1 MAHRAV
7 DTPTTPAA
15 VPLTPEEEVRRAGL
29 ARMKLIAT
37 GLFLAA
43 AAVFVAC
50 VVIGDETGP
59 WVGYVRATAEA
70 SMVGALADWFAVTAL
85 FRHPLGIP
93 IPHTAIIPR
102 RKDQIGDALGVF
114 VQSNFLTRSVLAEK
128 LRTIGVARRTGEWL
142 VQPEHAH
149 RLGDNLGAALTGVSQ
164 VLRDDDVQAFVDQLV
179 SSRIRSTPAAP
190 ILAKVLDIA
199 VEGGHHQ
206 KVLTSGLRGLG
217 RFLEE
222 NKAVLRAKL
231 GQESPEWVPEWI
243 DDRVF
248 AKAFSALQKF
258 LREVGD
264 TPDHELRRA
273 LDARVQDYIVA
284 LRTDSA
290 TATRLED
297 MKHELLE
304 HPSVREWSA
313 SLWGGIKKSLLELAN
328 DPSSELRQRFQSSIV
343 HFGQTLRDDPELQA
357 KLDRWVESA
366 ASYVV
371 EQYSADIADLVS
383 GTVAK
388 WDAVETSNRIELQ
401 VGRDLQFIR
410 INGTVVG
417 GLAGLVIYTVA
428 QLIG

>member
-1 MAHRAV
+1 VTHRVV
-7 DTPTTPAA
+7 DVPTTPAA
-15 VPLTPEEEVRRAGL
+15 VPLTADEEVRRTGL
-29 ARMKLIAT
+29 VRMKLIAT
-37 GLFLAA
+37 GLFLVA
-43 AAVFVAC
+43 AAVFLAC
-50 VVIGDETGP
+50 VLLGNDAGP

-102 RKDQIGDALGVF
+102 RKDQIGEALGVF
-114 VQSNFLTRSVLAEK
+114 VQRNFLTRSVLAEK
-128 LRTIGVARRTGEWL
+128 LRSIGVARRTGEWL
-142 VQPEHAH
+142 ADPEHAR
-149 RLGDNLGAALTGVSQ
+149 RLGDNLGAALTGFSQ

-190 ILAKVLDIA
+190 LLAKVLEIA

-206 KVLTSGLRGLG
+206 DVLSSGLRGLS
-217 RFLEE
+217 RFLDD

-231 GQESPEWVPEWI
+231 GQESPEWVPEWV

-258 LREVGD
+258 VGEVAA

-273 LDARVQDYIVA
+273 LDLRLQDYIVA
-284 LRTDSA
+284 LRTDPA
-290 TATRLED
+290 AAERLEVV
-297 MKHELLE
+297 KAEILE

-313 SLWGGIKKSLLELAN
+313 SLWGGLKKSLLELAN

-357 KLDRWVESA
+357 KLDRWVEGA

-371 EQYSADIADLVS
+371 EQYSDDIADLVS

>member
-1 MAHRAV
+1 M
-7 DTPTTPAA
+7 
-15 VPLTPEEEVRRAGL
+15 PLTADEEVRRTGL
-29 ARMKLIAT
+29 VRMKLIAT
-37 GLFLAA
+37 GLFLVA
-43 AAVFVAC
+43 AAVFLAC
-50 VVIGDETGP
+50 VLLGNDAGP

-102 RKDQIGDALGVF
+102 RKDQIGEALGVF
-114 VQSNFLTRSVLAEK
+114 VQRNFLTRSVLAEK
-128 LRTIGVARRTGEWL
+128 LRSIGVARRTGEWL
-142 VQPEHAH
+142 ADPEHAR
-149 RLGDNLGAALTGVSQ
+149 RLGDNLGAALTGFSQ

-190 ILAKVLDIA
+190 LLAKVLEIA

-206 KVLTSGLRGLG
+206 DVLSSGLRGLS
-217 RFLEE
+217 RFLDD

-231 GQESPEWVPEWI
+231 GQESPEWVPEWV

-258 LREVGD
+258 VGEVAA

-273 LDARVQDYIVA
+273 LDLRLQDYIVA
-284 LRTDSA
+284 LRTDPA
-290 TATRLED
+290 AAERLEVV
-297 MKHELLE
+297 KAEILE
-304 HPSVREWSA
+304 HRSVREWSA
-313 SLWGGIKKSLLELAN
+313 SLWGGLKKSLLELAN

-357 KLDRWVESA
+357 KLDRWVEGA

-371 EQYSADIADLVS
+371 EQYSDDIADLVS

>member
-1 MAHRAV
+1 VV
-7 DTPTTPAA
+7 DVPTTPAA
-15 VPLTPEEEVRRAGL
+15 VPLTADEEVRRTGL
-29 ARMKLIAT
+29 VRMKLIAT
-37 GLFLAA
+37 GLFLVA
-43 AAVFVAC
+43 AAVFLAC
-50 VVIGDETGP
+50 VLLGNDAGP

-102 RKDQIGDALGVF
+102 RKDQIGEALGVF
-114 VQSNFLTRSVLAEK
+114 VQRNFLTRSVLAEK
-128 LRTIGVARRTGEWL
+128 LRSIGVARRTGEWL
-142 VQPEHAH
+142 ADPEHAR
-149 RLGDNLGAALTGVSQ
+149 RLGDNLGAALTGFSQ

-190 ILAKVLDIA
+190 FLAKVLEIA

-206 KVLTSGLRGLG
+206 DVLSSGLRGLS
-217 RFLEE
+217 RFLDD

-231 GQESPEWVPEWI
+231 GQESPEWVPEWV

-258 LREVGD
+258 VGEVAA

-273 LDARVQDYIVA
+273 LDLRLQDYIVA
-284 LRTDSA
+284 LRTDPA
-290 TATRLED
+290 AAERLEVV
-297 MKHELLE
+297 KAEILE

-313 SLWGGIKKSLLELAN
+313 SLWGGLKKSLLELAN

-357 KLDRWVESA
+357 KLDRWVEGA

-371 EQYSADIADLVS
+371 EQYSDDIADLVS

>member
-1 MAHRAV
+1 MV
-7 DTPTTPAA
+7 DVPTTPAA
-15 VPLTPEEEVRRAGL
+15 VPLTADEEVRRTGL
-29 ARMKLIAT
+29 VRMKLIAT
-37 GLFLAA
+37 GLFLVA
-43 AAVFVAC
+43 AAVFLGC
-50 VVIGDETGP
+50 VLLGNDAGP

-102 RKDQIGDALGVF
+102 RKDQIGEALGVF
-114 VQSNFLTRSVLAEK
+114 VQRNFLTRSVLAEK
-128 LRTIGVARRTGEWL
+128 LRSIGVARRTGEWL
-142 VQPEHAH
+142 ADPEHAR
-149 RLGDNLGAALTGVSQ
+149 RLGDNLGAALTGFSQ

-190 ILAKVLDIA
+190 LLAKVLEIA

-206 KVLTSGLRGLG
+206 DVLSSGLRGLS
-217 RFLEE
+217 RFLDD

-231 GQESPEWVPEWI
+231 GQESPEWVPEWV

-258 LREVGD
+258 VGEVAA

-273 LDARVQDYIVA
+273 LDLRLHDYIVA
-284 LRTDSA
+284 LRTDPA
-290 TATRLED
+290 TAERLEVV
-297 MKHELLE
+297 KAEILE

-313 SLWGGIKKSLLELAN
+313 SLWGGLKKSLLELAN

-357 KLDRWVESA
+357 KLDRWVEGA

-371 EQYSADIADLVS
+371 EQYSDDIADLVS

>member
-1 MAHRAV
+1 MVHRDVQA
-7 DTPTTPAA
+7 TAA
-15 VPLTPEEEVRRAGL
+15 APLTADEEVRRAGL
-29 ARMKLIAT
+29 ARMKLIAL

-43 AAVFVAC
+43 AAVFLAC
-50 VVIGDETGP
+50 VLLGGDAGP

-114 VQSNFLTRSVLAEK
+114 VQRNFLTRTVLAEK
-128 LRTIGVARRTGEWL
+128 LRSLGVARRTGEWL
-142 VQPEHAH
+142 IEPEHAR

-164 VLRDDDVQAFVDQLV
+164 VLRDDDVQAFVDHLV

-190 ILAKVLDIA
+190 LLAKVLEIA

-206 KVLTSGLRGLG
+206 EVLSTVLRGLR
-217 RFLEE
+217 RFLDE
-222 NKAVLRAKL
+222 NRSVLRAKL
-231 GQESPEWVPEWI
+231 GEESPEWVPEWI

-258 LREVGD
+258 LGEVAD
-264 TPDHELRRA
+264 APDHELRRA
-273 LDARVQDYIVA
+273 LDLRLQEYIVA
-284 LRTDSA
+284 LRTDPA
-290 TATRLED
+290 TAERLEVV
-297 MKHELLE
+297 KHDILE
-304 HPSVREWSA
+304 HPSVKEWLG

-328 DPSSELRQRFQSSIV
+328 DPSSELRTRLQSSII

-357 KLDRWVESA
+357 KLDHWIEGA
-366 ASYVV
+366 AAYVV
-371 EQYSADIADLVS
+371 EQYSDDIADLVS

-410 INGTVVG
+410 INGTIVG
-417 GLAGLVIYTVA
+417 GLAGLVIYSVA

>member
-1 MAHRAV
+1 MAHR
-7 DTPTTPAA
+7 DLPTASAA
-15 VPLTPEEEVRRAGL
+15 IGIPMTADDEVRRIAL

-43 AAVFVAC
+43 AAVFLAC
-50 VVIGDETGP
+50 LLLGGDAGP

-70 SMVGALADWFAVTAL
+70 SMIGALADWFAVTAL

-128 LRTIGVARRTGEWL
+128 LRSVGVARRVGEWL
-142 VQPEHAH
+142 VEPEHAR
-149 RLGDNLGAALTGVSQ
+149 RLGDNLGAALTGISQ
-164 VLRDDDVQAFVDQLV
+164 VLRDDDVQGFVDQLV

-190 ILAKVLDIA
+190 ILARVVEIA

-206 KVLTSGLRGLG
+206 DVLSSGLRGLR
-217 RFLEE
+217 RFLDD
-222 NKAVLRAKL
+222 NKAVLRSKL
-231 GQESPEWVPEWI
+231 GQESPEWVPVWV

-258 LREVGD
+258 LGEVAS
-264 TPDHELRRA
+264 TPDHELRAA
-273 LDARVQDYIVA
+273 LDVRLQDYVIA
-284 LRTDSA
+284 LRTDPEAAARVESVKQ
-290 TATRLED
+290 EI
-297 MKHELLE
+297 LE

-313 SLWGGIKKSLLELAN
+313 SLWGGIKKSLLELSN
-328 DPSSELRQRFQSSIV
+328 DPSSELRQRFQASIV
-343 HFGQTLRDDPELQA
+343 HFGATLRDDPEVQA
-357 KLDRWVESA
+357 KLDRWVEGA
-366 ASYVV
+366 AAYVV
-371 EQYSADIADLVS
+371 DQYSADIADLVS

-388 WDAVETSNRIELQ
+388 WDAEETSNRIELQ

>member
-1 MAHRAV
+1 MTA
-7 DTPTTPAA
+7 DD
-15 VPLTPEEEVRRAGL
+15 EVRRIAL

-43 AAVFVAC
+43 AAVFLAC
-50 VVIGDETGP
+50 LLLGGDAGP

-70 SMVGALADWFAVTAL
+70 SMIGALADWFAVTAL

-128 LRTIGVARRTGEWL
+128 LRSVGVARRVGEWL
-142 VQPEHAH
+142 VEPEHAR
-149 RLGDNLGAALTGVSQ
+149 RLGDNLGAALTGISQ
-164 VLRDDDVQAFVDQLV
+164 VLRDDDVQGFVDQLV

-190 ILAKVLDIA
+190 ILARVVEIA

-206 KVLTSGLRGLG
+206 DVLSSGLRGLR
-217 RFLEE
+217 RFLDD
-222 NKAVLRAKL
+222 NKAVLRSKL
-231 GQESPEWVPEWI
+231 GQESPEWVPEWV

-258 LREVGD
+258 LGEVAS
-264 TPDHELRRA
+264 TPDHELRAA
-273 LDARVQDYIVA
+273 LDVRLQDYVIA
-284 LRTDSA
+284 LRTDPEAAARVESVKQ
-290 TATRLED
+290 EI
-297 MKHELLE
+297 LE

-313 SLWGGIKKSLLELAN
+313 SLWGGIKKSLLELSN
-328 DPSSELRQRFQSSIV
+328 DPSSELRQRFQASIV
-343 HFGQTLRDDPELQA
+343 HFGATLRDDPEVQA
-357 KLDRWVESA
+357 KLDRWVEGA
-366 ASYVV
+366 AAYVV
-371 EQYSADIADLVS
+371 DQYSADIADLVS

-388 WDAVETSNRIELQ
+388 WDAEETSNRIELQ

>member
-1 MAHRAV
+1 MAHRDV
-7 DTPTTPAA
+7 PTATAA
-15 VPLTPEEEVRRAGL
+15 LGIPMTADDEVRRIAL

-43 AAVFVAC
+43 AAVFLAC
-50 VVIGDETGP
+50 LLLGGDAGP

-70 SMVGALADWFAVTAL
+70 SMIGALADWFAVTAL

-128 LRTIGVARRTGEWL
+128 LRSVGVARRVGEWL
-142 VQPEHAH
+142 VEPEHAR
-149 RLGDNLGAALTGVSQ
+149 RLGDNLGAALTGISQ
-164 VLRDDDVQAFVDQLV
+164 VLRDDDVQGFVDQLV

-190 ILAKVLDIA
+190 ILARVVEIA

-206 KVLTSGLRGLG
+206 DVLSSGLRGLR
-217 RFLEE
+217 RFLDD
-222 NKAVLRAKL
+222 NKAVLRSKL
-231 GQESPEWVPEWI
+231 GQESPEWVPEWV

-258 LREVGD
+258 LGEVAS
-264 TPDHELRRA
+264 TPDHELRAA
-273 LDARVQDYIVA
+273 LDVRLQDYVIA
-284 LRTDSA
+284 LRTDPEAAARVESVKQ
-290 TATRLED
+290 EI
-297 MKHELLE
+297 LE

-313 SLWGGIKKSLLELAN
+313 SLWGGIKKSLLELSN
-328 DPSSELRQRFQSSIV
+328 DPSSELRQRFQASIV
-343 HFGQTLRDDPELQA
+343 HFGATLRDDPEVQA
-357 KLDRWVESA
+357 KLDRWVEGA
-366 ASYVV
+366 AAYVV
-371 EQYSADIADLVS
+371 DQYSADIADLVS

-388 WDAVETSNRIELQ
+388 WDAEETSNRIELQ

>member
-1 MAHRAV
+1 VTHRVV
-7 DTPTTPAA
+7 DVPTTPAA
-15 VPLTPEEEVRRAGL
+15 VPLTADEEVRRTGL
-29 ARMKLIAT
+29 VRMKLIAT
-37 GLFLAA
+37 GLFLVA
-43 AAVFVAC
+43 AAVFLGC
-50 VVIGDETGP
+50 VLLGNDAGP

-102 RKDQIGDALGVF
+102 RKDQIGEALGVF
-114 VQSNFLTRSVLAEK
+114 VQRNFLTRSVLAEK
-128 LRTIGVARRTGEWL
+128 LRSIGVARRTGEWL
-142 VQPEHAH
+142 ADPEHAR
-149 RLGDNLGAALTGVSQ
+149 RLGDNLGAALTGFSQ

-190 ILAKVLDIA
+190 LLAKVLEIA

-206 KVLTSGLRGLG
+206 DVLSSGLRGLS
-217 RFLEE
+217 RFLDD

-231 GQESPEWVPEWI
+231 GQESPEWVPEWV

-258 LREVGD
+258 VGEVAA

-273 LDARVQDYIVA
+273 LDLRLQDYIVA
-284 LRTDSA
+284 LRTDPA
-290 TATRLED
+290 TAERLEVV
-297 MKHELLE
+297 KAEILE

-313 SLWGGIKKSLLELAN
+313 SLWGGLKKSLLELAN

-357 KLDRWVESA
+357 KLDRWVEGA

-371 EQYSADIADLVS
+371 EQYSDDIADLVS

>member
-1 MAHRAV
+1 
-7 DTPTTPAA
+7 
-15 VPLTPEEEVRRAGL
+15 VPLTADEEVRRTGL
-29 ARMKLIAT
+29 VRMKLIAT
-37 GLFLAA
+37 GLFLVA
-43 AAVFVAC
+43 AAVFLAC
-50 VVIGDETGP
+50 VLLGNDAGP

-102 RKDQIGDALGVF
+102 RKDQIGEALGVF
-114 VQSNFLTRSVLAEK
+114 VQRNFLTRSVLAEK
-128 LRTIGVARRTGEWL
+128 LRSIGVARRTGEWL
-142 VQPEHAH
+142 ADPEHAR
-149 RLGDNLGAALTGVSQ
+149 RLGDNLGAALTGFSQ

-190 ILAKVLDIA
+190 LLAKVLEIA

-206 KVLTSGLRGLG
+206 DVLSSGLRGLS
-217 RFLEE
+217 RFLDD

-231 GQESPEWVPEWI
+231 GQESPEWVPEWV

-258 LREVGD
+258 VGEVAA

-273 LDARVQDYIVA
+273 LDLRLQDYIVA
-284 LRTDSA
+284 LRTDPA
-290 TATRLED
+290 AAERLEVV
-297 MKHELLE
+297 KAEILE

-313 SLWGGIKKSLLELAN
+313 SLWGGLKKSLLELAN

-357 KLDRWVESA
+357 KLDRWVEGA

-371 EQYSADIADLVS
+371 EQYSDDIADLVS

>member
-1 MAHRAV
+1 M
-7 DTPTTPAA
+7 
-15 VPLTPEEEVRRAGL
+15 PLTADEEVRRTGL
-29 ARMKLIAT
+29 VRMKLIAT
-37 GLFLAA
+37 GLFLVA
-43 AAVFVAC
+43 AAVFLAC
-50 VVIGDETGP
+50 VLLGNDAGP

-102 RKDQIGDALGVF
+102 RKDQIGEALGVF
-114 VQSNFLTRSVLAEK
+114 VQRNFLTRSVLAEK
-128 LRTIGVARRTGEWL
+128 LRSIGVARRTGEWL
-142 VQPEHAH
+142 ADPEHAR
-149 RLGDNLGAALTGVSQ
+149 RLGDNLGAALTGFSQ

-190 ILAKVLDIA
+190 LLAKVLEIA

-206 KVLTSGLRGLG
+206 DVLSSGLRGLS
-217 RFLEE
+217 RFLDD

-231 GQESPEWVPEWI
+231 GQESPEWVPEWV

-258 LREVGD
+258 VGEVAA

-273 LDARVQDYIVA
+273 LDLRLQDYIVA
-284 LRTDSA
+284 LRTDPA
-290 TATRLED
+290 TAERLEVV
-297 MKHELLE
+297 KAEILE

-313 SLWGGIKKSLLELAN
+313 SLWGGLKKSLLELAN

-357 KLDRWVESA
+357 KLDRWVEGA

-371 EQYSADIADLVS
+371 EQYSDDIADLVS

>member
-1 MAHRAV
+1 MTHRVV
-7 DTPTTPAA
+7 DVPTTPAA
-15 VPLTPEEEVRRAGL
+15 VPLTADEEVRRTGL
-29 ARMKLIAT
+29 VRMKLIAT
-37 GLFLAA
+37 GLFLVA
-43 AAVFVAC
+43 AAVFLGC
-50 VVIGDETGP
+50 VLLGNDAGP

-102 RKDQIGDALGVF
+102 RKDQIGEALGVF
-114 VQSNFLTRSVLAEK
+114 VQRNFLTRSVLAEK
-128 LRTIGVARRTGEWL
+128 LRSIGVARRTGEWL
-142 VQPEHAH
+142 ADPEHAR
-149 RLGDNLGAALTGVSQ
+149 RLGDNLGAALTGFSQ

-190 ILAKVLDIA
+190 LLAKVLEIA

-206 KVLTSGLRGLG
+206 DVLSSGLRGLS
-217 RFLEE
+217 RFLDD

-231 GQESPEWVPEWI
+231 GQESPEWVPEWV

-258 LREVGD
+258 VGEVAA

-273 LDARVQDYIVA
+273 LDLRLQDYIVA
-284 LRTDSA
+284 LRTDPA
-290 TATRLED
+290 AAERLEVV
-297 MKHELLE
+297 KAEILE

-313 SLWGGIKKSLLELAN
+313 SLWGGLKKSLLELAN

-357 KLDRWVESA
+357 KLDRWVEGA

-371 EQYSADIADLVS
+371 EQYSDDIADLVS

>member
-1 MAHRAV
+1 M
-7 DTPTTPAA
+7 
-15 VPLTPEEEVRRAGL
+15 PLTADEEVRRTGL
-29 ARMKLIAT
+29 VRMKLIAT
-37 GLFLAA
+37 GLFLVA
-43 AAVFVAC
+43 AAVFLGC
-50 VVIGDETGP
+50 VLLGNDAGP

-102 RKDQIGDALGVF
+102 RKDQIGEALGVF
-114 VQSNFLTRSVLAEK
+114 VQRNFLTRSVLAEK
-128 LRTIGVARRTGEWL
+128 LRSIGVARRTGEWL
-142 VQPEHAH
+142 ADPEHAR
-149 RLGDNLGAALTGVSQ
+149 RLGDNLGAALTGFSQ

-190 ILAKVLDIA
+190 LLAKVLEIA

-206 KVLTSGLRGLG
+206 DVLSSGLRGLS
-217 RFLEE
+217 RFLDD

-231 GQESPEWVPEWI
+231 GQESPEWVPEWV

-258 LREVGD
+258 VGEVAA

-273 LDARVQDYIVA
+273 LDLRLQDYIVA
-284 LRTDSA
+284 LRTDPA
-290 TATRLED
+290 AAERLEVV
-297 MKHELLE
+297 KAEILE

-313 SLWGGIKKSLLELAN
+313 SLWGGLKKSLLELAN

-357 KLDRWVESA
+357 KLDRWVEGA

-371 EQYSADIADLVS
+371 EQYSDDIADLVS

>member
-1 MAHRAV
+1 M
-7 DTPTTPAA
+7 
-15 VPLTPEEEVRRAGL
+15 PLTADEEVRRTGL
-29 ARMKLIAT
+29 VRMKLIAT
-37 GLFLAA
+37 GLFLVA
-43 AAVFVAC
+43 AAVFLAC
-50 VVIGDETGP
+50 VLLGNDAGP

-102 RKDQIGDALGVF
+102 RKDQIGEALGVF
-114 VQSNFLTRSVLAEK
+114 VQRNFLTRSVLAEK
-128 LRTIGVARRTGEWL
+128 LRSIGVARRTGEWL
-142 VQPEHAH
+142 ADPEHAR
-149 RLGDNLGAALTGVSQ
+149 RLGDNLGAALTGFSQ

-190 ILAKVLDIA
+190 LLAKVLEIA

-206 KVLTSGLRGLG
+206 DVLSSGLRGLS
-217 RFLEE
+217 RFLDD

-231 GQESPEWVPEWI
+231 GQESPEWVPEWV

-258 LREVGD
+258 VGEVAA

-273 LDARVQDYIVA
+273 LDLRLQDYIVA
-284 LRTDSA
+284 LRTDPA
-290 TATRLED
+290 AAERLEVV
-297 MKHELLE
+297 KAEILE

-313 SLWGGIKKSLLELAN
+313 SLWGGLKKSLLELAN

-357 KLDRWVESA
+357 KLDRWVEGA

-371 EQYSADIADLVS
+371 EQYSDDIADLVS